1 MLNVQTSLPGEEE
14 IWIKATHL
22 ITTRP
27 PQSAQGSQDTV
38 PLNQKLKHIKLL
50 EDYLR
55 TAQHSEVQTY
65 SRIFHYRTRK
75 FKYNN
80 QSVTQTVIILTL
92 KKGIRGEFTHQVV
105 ITDHDDQMKNKP
117 RLILTT
123 RDTQLEEFTQP
134 SVHNITDHAVN
145 IIEGGDASTHINN
158 VDYIGGQFIFGY
170 LFNTMDINL
179 DDHISSEN
187 RKGGAPKSCV
197 LTQPSTDGSNMHAT
211 NNNNQNTVQN
221 INNEPQNNI
230 NTKYLTYKEP
240 STIKQAL
247 NAPDSVQWEEAMNV
261 EMKQLEELKTMIPIS
276 EHDTKE

>member
-134 SVHNITDHAVN
+134 SVHNITDLHSNTLRVR
-145 IIEGGDASTHINN
+145 IIL
-158 VDYIGGQFIFGY
+158 Q
-170 LFNTMDINL
+170 
-179 DDHISSEN
+179 ISSQS
-187 RKGGAPKSCV
+187 P
-197 LTQPSTDGSNMHAT
+197 
-211 NNNNQNTVQN
+211 
-221 INNEPQNNI
+221 
-230 NTKYLTYKEP
+230 
-240 STIKQAL
+240 
-247 NAPDSVQWEEAMNV
+247 
-261 EMKQLEELKTMIPIS
+261 
-276 EHDTKE
+276 